1 MNYLLKNLVGCG
13 EVDSEYSLTTVDP
26 PWRDDVFK
34 CAQSLSG
41 DDSMQQVEMT
51 PSGLQMSRLVA
62 GAWRMAE
69 WRMSVESRLHW
80 INECLA
86 NGINTFDHADLYG
99 NYTCE
104 ALFGEALAASTIKRE
119 QLVLVSKCAI
129 RLQGSTPGAELT
141 AAPLKLYDTSRR
153 HIELSVE
160 NSLRNLR
167 TDYLD
172 LLLIHRPDP
181 LMDADGV
188 ARTFENLRKAGKVR
202 WFGVSNHSVSQ
213 VNLLQSRLDQPL
225 ATNQIEISLAHLDA
239 FDDGTLDQCQQLR
252 MRPMAWSPLAGGR
265 LAERTALTDALRG
278 VGAALGASAEQVA
291 LAWLL
296 AHPAGI
302 VPVLGTGNT
311 DRIAHAARACD
322 ISLSR
327 SQWFHLY
334 AAARGHEVA

>member
-1 MNYLLKNLVGCG
+1 
-13 EVDSEYSLTTVDP
+13 
-26 PWRDDVFK
+26 
-34 CAQSLSG
+34 
-41 DDSMQQVEMT
+41 MQQVEMT
-51 PSGLQMSRLVA
+51 PGGLQMSRLVA

-104 ALFGEALAASTIKRE
+104 ALFGEALAVSTLKRE

-129 RLQGSTPGAELT
+129 RLPGSTPGAGMA

-160 NSLRNLR
+160 NTLKNLR

-181 LMDADGV
+181 LMDADEV
-188 ARTFENLRKAGKVR
+188 ARTFEDLRTAGKVR
-202 WFGVSNHSVSQ
+202 RFGVSNHSVSQ

-225 ATNQIEISLAHLDA
+225 VTNQIEISVAHLDA
-239 FDDGTLDQCQQLR
+239 FDDGTLDQCQQRR

-265 LAERTALTDALRG
+265 LRERAALT
-278 VGAALGASAEQVA
+278 AALHDVGKSIDASAEQVA

-327 SQWFHLY
+327 GQWFQLY
-334 AAARGHEVA
+334 EAARGHEVA